1 MPSTNKMSMIL
12 HGSSAPRFVPPA
24 FQRPAQLSSGTGLGV
39 GVSLNLN
46 RNVGSGM
53 TMGMLNRIKNARP
66 GCSSCGGGA
75 H

>member
-1 MPSTNKMSMIL
+1 MPFANKMSMVL
-12 HGSSAPRFVPPA
+12 NGSSAPRFIHPA
-24 FQRPAQLSSGTGLGV
+24 VKQPNQLASGTGLGV

-46 RNVGSGM
+46 RNMGRGM

-66 GCSSCGGGA
+66 GCSSCGGGP

>member
-1 MPSTNKMSMIL
+1 MPSTNKMSMVL
-12 HGSSAPRFVPPA
+12 NGSSAPRFVQSAVRQPN
-24 FQRPAQLSSGTGLGV
+24 QLASGTGLGV

-46 RNVGSGM
+46 RNMGRGM

-66 GCSSCGGGA
+66 GCSSCGGGP